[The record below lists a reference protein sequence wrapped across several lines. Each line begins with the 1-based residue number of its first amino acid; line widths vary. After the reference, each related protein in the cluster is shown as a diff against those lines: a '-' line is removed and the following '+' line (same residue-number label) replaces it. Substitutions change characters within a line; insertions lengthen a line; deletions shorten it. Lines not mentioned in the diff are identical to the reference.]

1 MLKIFYWSPFLSKI
15 ATVSSI
21 TRSIESIQKY
31 NKKKLD
37 ISIIDSVGEWDSI
50 KNKIL
55 DVKIIKLYKNS
66 YYNKL
71 PKKGF
76 FQSRLALLFI
86 YFFSFFKLL
95 DLLKNKKP
103 DYIIVHLLVSLP
115 LILMSFLKGNTKL
128 ILRISGLPRL
138 NIIRKTYWKFFSK
151 NIFKVT
157 CPTIATYEK
166 LRLSKIFKESQL
178 EILYDPIISTKEIIK
193 KSTINI
199 EDQFKDKKFIIGIG
213 RLTRQK
219 NFELLIKAFKKMH
232 DYEKNL
238 NLIILG
244 EGEKI
249 YSLKILTSNLGLTNF
264 VYFLGYKENIYT
276 YLKKAECF
284 VLSSLWEDPGFVLIE
299 SSFMNI
305 PIIASDC
312 QNGPQEIINKDERG
326 YLFKNDN
333 VEDLVKKYIEFKNS
347 SKKDIRKKI
356 YKAKIYSKN
365 YSMFSHYLKLKKI
378 LHLEN

>member
-1 MLKIFYWSPFLSKI
+1 
-15 ATVSSI
+15 
-21 TRSIESIQKY
+21 
-31 NKKKLD
+31 
-37 ISIIDSVGEWDSI
+37 
-50 KNKIL
+50 
-55 DVKIIKLYKNS
+55 
-66 YYNKL
+66 
-71 PKKGF
+71 
-76 FQSRLALLFI
+76 
-86 YFFSFFKLL
+86 LL

-312 QNGPQEIINKDERG
+312 PNGPQEIINKDERG

-365 YSMFSHYLKLKKI
+365 YSMFNHYLKLKKI

>member
-21 TRSIESIQKY
+21 TRSIESIKKY
-31 NKKKLD
+31 NKKDLD
-37 ISIIDSVGEWDSI
+37 ISIIDSVGEWDGVKDKIPDI
-50 KNKIL
+50 KT
-55 DVKIIKLYKNS
+55 IKLYKNS
-66 YYNKL
+66 FYNRL

-76 FQSRLALLFI
+76 LQSRLTLLFI

-95 DLLKNKKP
+95 NLLKNKKP
-103 DYIIVHLLVSLP
+103 DFIIVHLLVSLP
-115 LILMSFLKGNTKL
+115 LILMTFLNGNTKL
-128 ILRISGLPRL
+128 ILRISGLPKL

-157 CPTIATYEK
+157 CPSIATYEK
-166 LRLSKIFKESQL
+166 LKLLKIFKDSQL
-178 EILYDPIISTKEIIK
+178 EILYDPIISTNEIIK
-193 KSTINI
+193 KSNLNI
-199 EDQFKDKKFIIGIG
+199 EERFKNKKFIIGIG
-213 RLTRQK
+213 RLTKQK
-219 NFELLIKAFKKMH
+219 NFKLLIKAFKKIH

-249 YSLKILTSNLGLTNF
+249 DSLKILTDNLGLTNF
-264 VYFLGYKENIYT
+264 VYFLGYKKNIYR

-284 VLSSLWEDPGFVLIE
+284 ILSSLWEDPGFVLIE

-312 QNGPQEIINKDERG
+312 PNGPQEIISKDERG

-333 VEDLVKKYIEFKNS
+333 IDDLLKKYMEFKNS
-347 SKKDIRKKI
+347 SKYDINKKI

-365 YSMFSHYLKLKKI
+365 YTMFNHYLKLKKI
-378 LHLEN
+378 LNLDN

>member
-31 NKKKLD
+31 NKKKID
-37 ISIIDSVGEWDSI
+37 ISIIDSVGEWDGI
-50 KNKIL
+50 KDKIP

-66 YYNKL
+66 FYDKL

-76 FQSRLALLFI
+76 FQSRLTLLFI

-95 DLLKNKKP
+95 NLLKNKKP

-115 LILMSFLKGNTKL
+115 LILMTFLDGNTKL

-138 NIIRKTYWKFFSK
+138 NIIRRAYWKFFSK
-151 NIFKVT
+151 KIFKVT

-166 LRLSKIFKESQL
+166 LRLLKIFRDSQL
-178 EILYDPIISTKEIIK
+178 EILYDPIISANEIIK
-193 KSTINI
+193 KSNLNI
-199 EDQFKDKKFIIGIG
+199 EDRFKNKKFIIGIG
-213 RLTRQK
+213 RLTKQK
-219 NFELLIKAFKKMH
+219 NFKLLINAFKKIH
-232 DYEKNL
+232 AYEKNL

-244 EGEKI
+244 EGEKND
-249 YSLKILTSNLGLTNF
+249 SLKVLTDNLGLNNF

-284 VLSSLWEDPGFVLIE
+284 ILSSLWEDPGFVLIE

-312 QNGPQEIINKDERG
+312 PNGPQEIINKDERG
-326 YLFKNDN
+326 YLFKNDS
-333 VEDLVKKYIEFKNS
+333 VDDLLKKYMEFKNS
-347 SKKDIRKKI
+347 SKYDISKKI
-356 YKAKIYSKN
+356 FKAKIYSKN
-365 YSMFSHYLKLKKI
+365 YSMFNHYLKLKEI
-378 LHLEN
+378 LNLDN

>member
-37 ISIIDSVGEWDSI
+37 ISIIDSVGEWSGI
-50 KNKIL
+50 KDKIPN
-55 DVKIIKLYKNS
+55 VKIIKLYKNS
-66 YYNKL
+66 LYNRL

-76 FQSRLALLFI
+76 FQSRLTLLFI

-95 DLLKNKKP
+95 NLLKNKKP

-115 LILMSFLKGNTKL
+115 LILMTFLNGNTKL

-151 NIFKVT
+151 NVFKVT
-157 CPTIATYEK
+157 CPTIATYDK
-166 LRLSKIFKESQL
+166 LRLLKIFKDSQL
-178 EILYDPIISTKEIIK
+178 EILYDPIISTNEIIK
-193 KSTINI
+193 KSNLNI
-199 EDQFKDKKFIIGIG
+199 EDRFKNKKFIIGIG
-213 RLTRQK
+213 RLTKQK
-219 NFELLIKAFKKMH
+219 NFKLLIKAFKKMH
-232 DYEKNL
+232 DYEENL

-249 YSLKILTSNLGLTNF
+249 NSLKDLTDNLGLTNF

-284 VLSSLWEDPGFVLIE
+284 ILSSLWEDPGFVLIE
-299 SSFMNI
+299 SSFMNV
-305 PIIASDC
+305 PIIASNC
-312 QNGPQEIINKDERG
+312 PNGPQEIINKDERG
-326 YLFKNDN
+326 YLFKNDS
-333 VEDLVKKYIEFKNS
+333 VDDLLKKYMEFKSS
-347 SKKDIRKKI
+347 SKYDISKKI

-365 YSMFSHYLKLKKI
+365 YSMFNHYLKLKEI
-378 LHLEN
+378 LNLDN

>member
-21 TRSIESIQKY
+21 TRSIESIKKY
-31 NKKKLD
+31 NKKDLD
-37 ISIIDSVGEWDSI
+37 ISIIDSVGEWDGVKDKIPDI
-50 KNKIL
+50 KT
-55 DVKIIKLYKNS
+55 IKLYKNS
-66 YYNKL
+66 FYNRL

-76 FQSRLALLFI
+76 LQSRLTLLFI

-95 DLLKNKKP
+95 NLLKNKKP

-115 LILMSFLKGNTKL
+115 LILMTFLNGNTKL

-157 CPTIATYEK
+157 CPSIATYEK
-166 LRLSKIFKESQL
+166 LKLLKIFKDSQL
-178 EILYDPIISTKEIIK
+178 EILYDPIISTNEIIK
-193 KSTINI
+193 KSNLNI
-199 EDQFKDKKFIIGIG
+199 EDRFKNKKFIIGIG
-213 RLTRQK
+213 RLTKQK
-219 NFELLIKAFKKMH
+219 NFKLLIKAFKKMH
-232 DYEKNL
+232 DYEENL

-249 YSLKILTSNLGLTNF
+249 NSLKVLTDNLGLTNF

-284 VLSSLWEDPGFVLIE
+284 ILSSLWEDPGFVLIE
-299 SSFMNI
+299 SSFMNV
-305 PIIASDC
+305 PIIASNC
-312 QNGPQEIINKDERG
+312 PNGPQEIINKDERG
-326 YLFKNDN
+326 YLFKNDS
-333 VEDLVKKYIEFKNS
+333 VDDLLKKYMEFKSS
-347 SKKDIRKKI
+347 SKYDISKKI

-365 YSMFSHYLKLKKI
+365 YSMFNHYLKLKEI
-378 LHLEN
+378 LNLDN

>member
-37 ISIIDSVGEWDSI
+37 ISIIDSVGEWSGI
-50 KNKIL
+50 KDKIPN
-55 DVKIIKLYKNS
+55 VKIIKLYKNS
-66 YYNKL
+66 LYNRL

-76 FQSRLALLFI
+76 FQSRLTLLFI

-95 DLLKNKKP
+95 NLLKNKKP

-115 LILMSFLKGNTKL
+115 LILMTFLNGNTKL

-151 NIFKVT
+151 NVFKVT
-157 CPTIATYEK
+157 CPTIATYDK
-166 LRLSKIFKESQL
+166 LRLLKIFKDSQL
-178 EILYDPIISTKEIIK
+178 EILYDPIISTNEIIK
-193 KSTINI
+193 KSNLNI
-199 EDQFKDKKFIIGIG
+199 EDRFKNKKFIIGIG
-213 RLTRQK
+213 RLTKQK
-219 NFELLIKAFKKMH
+219 NFKLLIKAFKKMH
-232 DYEKNL
+232 DYEENL

-249 YSLKILTSNLGLTNF
+249 NSLKVLTDNLGLTNF

-284 VLSSLWEDPGFVLIE
+284 ILSSLWEDPGFVLIE
-299 SSFMNI
+299 SSFMNV
-305 PIIASDC
+305 PIIASNC
-312 QNGPQEIINKDERG
+312 PNGPQEIINKDERG
-326 YLFKNDN
+326 YLFKNDS
-333 VEDLVKKYIEFKNS
+333 VDDLLKKYMEFKSS
-347 SKKDIRKKI
+347 SKYDISKKI

-365 YSMFSHYLKLKKI
+365 YSMFNHYLKLKEI
-378 LHLEN
+378 LNLDN

>member
-31 NKKKLD
+31 NKKKID
-37 ISIIDSVGEWDSI
+37 ISIIDSVGEWDGI
-50 KNKIL
+50 KDKIP

-66 YYNKL
+66 FYNKL

-76 FQSRLALLFI
+76 FQSRLTLLFI

-95 DLLKNKKP
+95 NLLKNKKP

-115 LILMSFLKGNTKL
+115 LILMTFLDGNTKL

-138 NIIRKTYWKFFSK
+138 NIIRRTYWKFFSK
-151 NIFKVT
+151 KIFKVT

-166 LRLSKIFKESQL
+166 LRLLKIFRDSQL
-178 EILYDPIISTKEIIK
+178 EILYDPIISANEIIK
-193 KSTINI
+193 KSNLNI
-199 EDQFKDKKFIIGIG
+199 EDRFKNKKFIIGIG
-213 RLTRQK
+213 RLTKQK
-219 NFELLIKAFKKMH
+219 NFKLLIKAFKKIH
-232 DYEKNL
+232 AYEKNL

-244 EGEKI
+244 EGEKND
-249 YSLKILTSNLGLTNF
+249 SLKVLTDNLGLNNY

-284 VLSSLWEDPGFVLIE
+284 ILSSLWEDPGFVLIE

-312 QNGPQEIINKDERG
+312 PNGPQEIINKDERG
-326 YLFKNDN
+326 YLFKNDS
-333 VEDLVKKYIEFKNS
+333 VDDLLKKYMEFKNS
-347 SKKDIRKKI
+347 SKYDISKKI

-365 YSMFSHYLKLKKI
+365 YSMFNHYLKLKEI
-378 LHLEN
+378 LNLDN

>member
-37 ISIIDSVGEWDSI
+37 ISIIDSVGEWSGI
-50 KNKIL
+50 KDKIPN
-55 DVKIIKLYKNS
+55 VKIIKLYKNS
-66 YYNKL
+66 LYNKL

-76 FQSRLALLFI
+76 FQSRLTLLFI

-95 DLLKNKKP
+95 NLLKNKKP

-115 LILMSFLKGNTKL
+115 LILMTFLNGNTKL

-151 NIFKVT
+151 NVFKVT
-157 CPTIATYEK
+157 CPTIATYDK
-166 LRLSKIFKESQL
+166 LRLLKIFKDSQL
-178 EILYDPIISTKEIIK
+178 EILYDPIISTNEIIK
-193 KSTINI
+193 KSNLNI
-199 EDQFKDKKFIIGIG
+199 EDRFKNKKFIIGIG
-213 RLTRQK
+213 RLTKQK
-219 NFELLIKAFKKMH
+219 NFKLLIKAFKKMH
-232 DYEKNL
+232 DYEENL

-249 YSLKILTSNLGLTNF
+249 NSLKVLTDNLGLTNF

-284 VLSSLWEDPGFVLIE
+284 ILSSLWEDPGFVLIE
-299 SSFMNI
+299 SSFMNV
-305 PIIASDC
+305 PIIASNC
-312 QNGPQEIINKDERG
+312 PNGPQEIINKDERG
-326 YLFKNDN
+326 YLFKNDS
-333 VEDLVKKYIEFKNS
+333 VDDLLKKYMEFKSS
-347 SKKDIRKKI
+347 SKYDISKKI

-365 YSMFSHYLKLKKI
+365 YSMFNHYLKLKEI
-378 LHLEN
+378 LNLDN

>member
-31 NKKKLD
+31 NKKKID
-37 ISIIDSVGEWDSI
+37 ISIIDSVGEWDGI
-50 KNKIL
+50 KDKIP

-66 YYNKL
+66 FYDKL

-76 FQSRLALLFI
+76 FQSRLTLLFI

-95 DLLKNKKP
+95 NLLKNKKP

-115 LILMSFLKGNTKL
+115 LILMTFLDGNTKL

-138 NIIRKTYWKFFSK
+138 NIIRRTYWKFFSK
-151 NIFKVT
+151 KIFKVT

-166 LRLSKIFKESQL
+166 LRLLKIFRDSQL
-178 EILYDPIISTKEIIK
+178 EILYDPIISTNEIIK
-193 KSTINI
+193 KSNLNI
-199 EDQFKDKKFIIGIG
+199 EDRFKNKKFIIGIG
-213 RLTRQK
+213 RLTKQK
-219 NFELLIKAFKKMH
+219 NFKLLIKAFKKIH
-232 DYEKNL
+232 AYEKNL

-244 EGEKI
+244 EGEKND
-249 YSLKILTSNLGLTNF
+249 SLKVLTDNLGLNNF

-284 VLSSLWEDPGFVLIE
+284 ILSSLWEDPGFVLIE

-312 QNGPQEIINKDERG
+312 PNGPQEIINKDERG
-326 YLFKNDN
+326 YLFKNDS
-333 VEDLVKKYIEFKNS
+333 VDDLLKKYMEFKNS
-347 SKKDIRKKI
+347 SKYDISKKI

-365 YSMFSHYLKLKKI
+365 YSMFNHYLKLKEI
-378 LHLEN
+378 LNLDN

>member
-37 ISIIDSVGEWDSI
+37 ISIIDSVGEWSGI
-50 KNKIL
+50 KDKIPN
-55 DVKIIKLYKNS
+55 VKIIKLYKNS
-66 YYNKL
+66 LYNKL

-76 FQSRLALLFI
+76 FQSRLTLLFI

-95 DLLKNKKP
+95 NLLKNKKP

-115 LILMSFLKGNTKL
+115 LILMTFLNGNTKL
-128 ILRISGLPRL
+128 ILRISGLPKL

-157 CPTIATYEK
+157 CPSIATYEK
-166 LRLSKIFKESQL
+166 LKLLKIFKDSQL
-178 EILYDPIISTKEIIK
+178 EILYDPIISTNEIIK
-193 KSTINI
+193 KSNLNI
-199 EDQFKDKKFIIGIG
+199 EERFKNKKFIIGIG
-213 RLTRQK
+213 RLTKQK
-219 NFELLIKAFKKMH
+219 NFKLLIKAFKKIH

-249 YSLKILTSNLGLTNF
+249 DSLKILTDNLGLTNF
-264 VYFLGYKENIYT
+264 VYFLGYKKNIYS

-284 VLSSLWEDPGFVLIE
+284 ILSSLWEDPGFVLIE

-312 QNGPQEIINKDERG
+312 PNGPQEIISKDERG

-333 VEDLVKKYIEFKNS
+333 IDDLLKKYMEFKNS
-347 SKKDIRKKI
+347 SKYDINKKI

-365 YSMFSHYLKLKKI
+365 YTMFNHYLKLKKI
-378 LHLEN
+378 LNLDN

>member
-31 NKKKLD
+31 NKKKID
-37 ISIIDSVGEWDSI
+37 ISIIDSVGEWDGI
-50 KNKIL
+50 KNKIA

-66 YYNKL
+66 FYNKL

-76 FQSRLALLFI
+76 FQSRLTLLFI

-115 LILMSFLKGNTKL
+115 LLLMTFLDGNTRL

-151 NIFKVT
+151 KIFKVT

-166 LRLSKIFKESQL
+166 LRLLKIFKDNQL
-178 EILYDPIISTKEIIK
+178 EILYDPIISTNEIIK
-193 KSTINI
+193 KSNLNI
-199 EDQFKDKKFIIGIG
+199 EDRFKNKKFIIGIG
-213 RLTRQK
+213 RLTKQK
-219 NFELLIKAFKKMH
+219 NFKLLIKAFKKIH

-249 YSLKILTSNLGLTNF
+249 DSLKVLTGNLGLNNF

-284 VLSSLWEDPGFVLIE
+284 ILSSLWEDPGFVLIE

-312 QNGPQEIINKDERG
+312 PNGPQEIINKDERG
-326 YLFKNDN
+326 YLFKNNSVD
-333 VEDLVKKYIEFKNS
+333 DLLKKYMEFKNS
-347 SKKDIRKKI
+347 SKYDISKKI
-356 YKAKIYSKN
+356 FKAKIYSKN
-365 YSMFSHYLKLKKI
+365 YSMFNHYLKLKEI
-378 LHLEN
+378 LNLDD

>member
-21 TRSIESIQKY
+21 TRSIESIKKY
-31 NKKKLD
+31 NKKDLD
-37 ISIIDSVGEWDSI
+37 ISIIDSVGEWDGVKDKIPDI
-50 KNKIL
+50 KT
-55 DVKIIKLYKNS
+55 IKLYKNS
-66 YYNKL
+66 FYNRL

-76 FQSRLALLFI
+76 LQSRLTLLFI

-95 DLLKNKKP
+95 NLLKNKKP
-103 DYIIVHLLVSLP
+103 DFIIVHLLVSLP
-115 LILMSFLKGNTKL
+115 LILMTFLNGNTKL
-128 ILRISGLPRL
+128 ILRISGLPKL

-157 CPTIATYEK
+157 CPSIATYEK
-166 LRLSKIFKESQL
+166 LKLLKIFKDSQL
-178 EILYDPIISTKEIIK
+178 EILYDPIISTNEIIK
-193 KSTINI
+193 KSNLNI
-199 EDQFKDKKFIIGIG
+199 EERFKNKKFIIGIG
-213 RLTRQK
+213 RLTKQK
-219 NFELLIKAFKKMH
+219 NFKLLIKAFKKIH

-249 YSLKILTSNLGLTNF
+249 DSLKILTDNLGLTNF
-264 VYFLGYKENIYT
+264 VYFLGYKKNIYS

-284 VLSSLWEDPGFVLIE
+284 ILSSLWEDPGFVLIE

-312 QNGPQEIINKDERG
+312 PNGPQEIINKDERG
-326 YLFKNDN
+326 YLFKNNSVD
-333 VEDLVKKYIEFKNS
+333 DLLKKYMEFKNS
-347 SKKDIRKKI
+347 SKYDINKKI

-365 YSMFSHYLKLKKI
+365 YTMFNHYLKLKKI
-378 LHLEN
+378 LNLDN

>member
-1 MLKIFYWSPFLSKI
+1 
-15 ATVSSI
+15 
-21 TRSIESIQKY
+21 
-31 NKKKLD
+31 
-37 ISIIDSVGEWDSI
+37 
-50 KNKIL
+50 
-55 DVKIIKLYKNS
+55 
-66 YYNKL
+66 
-71 PKKGF
+71 
-76 FQSRLALLFI
+76 LFI

-312 QNGPQEIINKDERG
+312 PNGPQEIINKDERG

-365 YSMFSHYLKLKKI
+365 YSMFNHYLKLKKI